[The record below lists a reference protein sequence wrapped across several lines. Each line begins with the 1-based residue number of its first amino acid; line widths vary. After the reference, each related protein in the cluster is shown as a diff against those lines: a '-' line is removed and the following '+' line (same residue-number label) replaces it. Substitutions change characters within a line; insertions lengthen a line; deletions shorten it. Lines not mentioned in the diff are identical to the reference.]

1 MEKKSVVIYVAG
13 QRFALS
19 TEDSEEYIIA
29 LGEKVESMINSLTKA
44 NSRLNRDGAATLSAL
59 TILDEKIKL
68 EEKLEKLSEQL
79 KAYLKDADSLREEND
94 SLKAEIEKLKAEK
107 TAPAAAEKAPAHAE
121 SPEPQKAEESRRQL
135 AFAGKDMRG
144 DKKKRHN
151 HEEKRAQ
158 ANKPWTQQ
166 EKKPLAV
173 ELTPAAAADEKGL
186 PEEPPMQYSIFDAD
200 FI

>member
-19 TEDSEEYIIA
+19 TEDSEEYIIS

-107 TAPAAAEKAPAHAE
+107 TASAAAEKAPAHAE
-121 SPEPQKAEESRRQL
+121 SPEPKKAEESRRQL

-173 ELTPAAAADEKGL
+173 ELTPAAAADE
-186 PEEPPMQYSIFDAD
+186 
-200 FI
+200 

>member
-29 LGEKVESMINSLTKA
+29 LGEKVEGMILNLTKA
-44 NSRLNRDGAATLSAL
+44 NSRMNRDGAATLSAL

-68 EEKLEKLSEQL
+68 EEKLDTLSDQL
-79 KAYLKDADSLREEND
+79 KAYLKDADSLREENEA
-94 SLKAEIEKLKAEK
+94 LKAEIEKLKNEKGATQKAESVK
-107 TAPAAAEKAPAHAE
+107 AEKAEAA
-121 SPEPQKAEESRRQL
+121 ATEESHRQL
-135 AFAGKDMRG
+135 AFAGKDFRS

-151 HEEKRAQ
+151 HEEKRNQ
-158 ANKPWTQQ
+158 ANKPWMQNKEQ
-166 EKKPLAV
+166 KPLAV
-173 ELTPAAAADEKGL
+173 EVSKPEEEIPL
-186 PEEPPMQYSIFDAD
+186 PDEPPMQYSIFDTD

>member
-79 KAYLKDADSLREEND
+79 MEYL
-94 SLKAEIEKLKAEK
+94 
-107 TAPAAAEKAPAHAE
+107 
-121 SPEPQKAEESRRQL
+121 
-135 AFAGKDMRG
+135 M
-144 DKKKRHN
+144 
-151 HEEKRAQ
+151 
-158 ANKPWTQQ
+158 
-166 EKKPLAV
+166 
-173 ELTPAAAADEKGL
+173 AADCLIE
-186 PEEPPMQYSIFDAD
+186 
-200 FI
+200 